1 MRQVGFIT
9 SCKFGRNDLL
19 RDVFSVLAEIIEHN
33 DSLVSQAYVWDQD
46 HQLICTQCLT
56 NTVQAGRT
64 SWNQQYGSILYC
76 AKTGGIPSDVF
87 GSTDLLTLI
96 SCMNQASG

>member
-1 MRQVGFIT
+1 MWTCTYQVQL
-9 SCKFGRNDLL
+9 KPRLH
-19 RDVFSVLAEIIEHN
+19 AEDH
-33 DSLVSQAYVWDQD
+33 D
-46 HQLICTQCLT
+46 HQFICTQYLT

-87 GSTDLLTLI
+87 GNTDL
-96 SCMNQASG
+96 